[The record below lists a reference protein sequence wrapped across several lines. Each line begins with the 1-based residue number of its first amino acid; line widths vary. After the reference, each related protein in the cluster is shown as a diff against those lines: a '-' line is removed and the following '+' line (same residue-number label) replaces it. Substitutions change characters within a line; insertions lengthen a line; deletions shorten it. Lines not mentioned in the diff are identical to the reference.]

1 MAMVVETGAGLGNA
15 TSYCSLA
22 VANGYNSRHVD
33 SDSWEFRDDSEKEVL
48 LQAAT
53 TMIEDGI
60 NWYGR
65 RTRRTQGLGWPR
77 TCVTDRDGW
86 TIPSNEIPLAVSY
99 ATAELARILGERRD
113 EGQSATDTPSAPLKK
128 VELGPISIELAVPA
142 ATTVSSNTV
151 SIGPYLPRSVL
162 LKLSVY
168 GTVGTS
174 GGGSGYLIRSP
185 S

>member
-1 MAMVVETGAGLGNA
+1 MDVETGAGLENS
-15 TSYCSLA
+15 TSYCSLL
-22 VANGYNSRHVD
+22 VADGYNARHVD
-33 SDSWEFRDDSEKEVL
+33 GDSWEFRDDAEKEIL

-53 TMIEDGI
+53 TMIQDGVS
-60 NWYGR
+60 WFGR
-65 RTRRTQGLGWPR
+65 RTRRTQALDWPR
-77 TCVTDRDGW
+77 TGLCDRDGW
-86 TIPSNEIPLAVSY
+86 TVPSNEIPLAVSY

-128 VELGPISIELAVPA
+128 VELGPISIEMAVPA

-151 SIGPYLPRSVL
+151 SIGPYLPRSVI

-168 GTVGTS
+168 GTAGTS
-174 GGGSGYLIRSP
+174 GGGSGYPIRSP